1 MSIMPDPEF
10 YDQDALPAVE
20 PLTEPIEHVPD
31 DMPDDLAGESDAVLC
46 FELGRKIGE
55 LHSDETY
62 WRGVGDGIAAALKPC
77 RRWHRY
83 ERRPRRGL
91 RPPTYGALVVRR

>member
-1 MSIMPDPEF
+1 MSIMPDPDEI
-10 YDQDALPAVE
+10 YDQYAAE
-20 PLTEPIEHVPD
+20 PLTEPIEQVPD
-31 DMPDDLAGESDAVLC
+31 DMPEDLDELSQVVTA

-55 LHSDETY
+55 IHSDETW

-77 RRWHRY
+77 RRWHRH
-83 ERRPRRGL
+83 ERPRRRGL